1 MVPKGNGEWRPC
13 GDYTRL
19 NDITTP
25 DSYPIPH
32 IQDFSSNLAGKTIFS
47 KIDLVRAYH
56 QIPVT
61 EDDIAK
67 TAIITPFG
75 LYEFCRM
82 PFGLRNAAQTFQ
94 RFIDDVCRD
103 LDFVFIYL
111 DDILIASSSLDEHL
125 QHLRS
130 LFQRLSDHGLVI
142 NPAKCEFGKSEVNF
156 LSHTISAAGI
166 GPHITRV
173 EAVPTFPVPQDKKA
187 LHQFVGLINYYHR
200 FVPRCAEILQPLH
213 LALADDSFIW
223 TASCQQAFEAAKT
236 ALSEAVLLVHP
247 QPHAATCI
255 TTDTSNR
262 AVGAVLEQFIHGQ
275 WKPISFFSKKLS
287 PAELKYSA
295 FDRELLA
302 AYLAV
307 RHFQYFVEGRVFH
320 INTDHKPLTFALH
333 SSAERHSPRQARHLA
348 FISEFTTD
356 LRHIEAQAN
365 RVADAL
371 SRNVL
376 ALEQSPIDLDA
387 FASAQEQDEELLK
400 LSTSTTSLKLAQVP
414 LSHSGR
420 TLLCDISQGH
430 PRSLVPLAM
439 RRAIFDKLHP
449 LSHPGIKASRR
460 LISER
465 YVWPKMKRDI
475 ANWTRTLHYCQQS
488 KVQRHVKAPLKAFT
502 PPDCRFDSIHVDIVG
517 PLPPSKG
524 YTYLFTCIDR

>member
-1 MVPKGNGEWRPC
+1 MANGAHAETRC
-13 GDYTRL
+13 RL

-25 DSYPIPH
+25 DRCPVPH
-32 IQDFSSNLAGKTIFS
+32 IQDFASNLAGKTIFS
-47 KIDLVRAYH
+47 KIDLVRASH

-61 EDDIAK
+61 KDDIAK

-103 LDFVFIYL
+103 LEFVFIYL

-130 LFQRLSDHGLVI
+130 LFQHLSDHGLVI

-156 LSHTISAAGI
+156 LSHAISAAGI
-166 GPHITRV
+166 RPHITRV
-173 EAVPTFPVPQDKKA
+173 EAVRMFPVPQDKKA
-187 LHQFVGLINYYHR
+187 LHQFVGLINYYHC
-200 FVPRCAEILQPLH
+200 FVPRCAEILQPLY
-213 LALADDSFIW
+213 LALADDSFVW
-223 TASCQQAFEAAKT
+223 TASCRQAFEAAKT
-236 ALSEAVLLVHP
+236 ALSEAVMLVHR

-255 TTDTSNR
+255 MTDASNC

-307 RHFQYFVEGRVFH
+307 RHFQYFVEGRDFH
-320 INTDHKPLTFALH
+320 INTDHKPLPFALH
-333 SSAERHSPRQARHLA
+333 SSAERHSPRQALHLA
-348 FISEFTTD
+348 FISEFMTD
-356 LRHIEAQAN
+356 LRHIKGQAN
-365 RVADAL
+365 CVADAL
-371 SRNVL
+371 SCNVF
-376 ALEQSPIDLDA
+376 ALEQFPIDLDA

-400 LSTSTTSLKLAQVP
+400 LSTSPTSRKLAQLP

-420 TLLCDISQGH
+420 TLVCDISQGR
-430 PRSLVPLAM
+430 PRPLVPLTM
-439 RRAIFDKLHP
+439 
-449 LSHPGIKASRR
+449 
-460 LISER
+460 
-465 YVWPKMKRDI
+465 
-475 ANWTRTLHYCQQS
+475 C
-488 KVQRHVKAPLKAFT
+488 
-502 PPDCRFDSIHVDIVG
+502 
-517 PLPPSKG
+517 
-524 YTYLFTCIDR
+524 